1 MAMNRNIAHII
12 LIGAVLVPMAGC
24 YYDSEESLYPDVNQT
39 IMNDTVTVS
48 FKNDVVPILQTYCYE
63 CHSNANAPSKGKTLV
78 LEGYSAVKAAAANNR
93 LYGSISWNPSYT
105 RMPYQ
110 SSKLPPQEIFIIK
123 RWIDEGTP
131 DN

>member
-1 MAMNRNIAHII
+1 MKRTLYQII
-12 LIGAVLVPMAGC
+12 LFGAVLLAVAGC
-24 YYDSEESLYPDVNQT
+24 YYDSEESLYPEVTQIT
-39 IMNDTVTVS
+39 LSDTVMVS

-63 CHSNANAPSKGKTLV
+63 CHSNANAATKGKSMV
-78 LEGYSAVKAAAANNR
+78 LEGYSAVKSAAANNR
-93 LYGSISWNPSYT
+93 LYGSISWNPSFV

-123 RWIDEGTP
+123 RWVDEGTP